1 MHSSNIYYTN
11 KFAFILTLAIGG
23 CAKFHKTESPMAFLF
38 IMSNLKERTKKFM
51 DKATLV
57 HKSKYDYSKVNYV
70 NTDTKVEII
79 CPIHGSF
86 WQTPHDHLSG
96 HGCPMC
102 NGGKLLT
109 TEDFI
114 KRATKVHNGFYDYS
128 KVKYTG
134 NNKKIIII
142 CPIHGEF
149 SQEANSHLQKH
160 GCPSC
165 FKNKLSNK
173 ERYNTDTFVK
183 LANEVHHNKYDYS
196 KTIYER
202 STKKVTI
209 ICPEHGEFRQTPS
222 HHLSGRGCHKCGG
235 CFKHTTTTFINKAMK
250 VHCGKYS
257 YNKVNY
263 TNVNSIITITCP
275 KHGDFKQRAG
285 SHLMGEGCPRCR
297 YSRGE
302 NKIEQYL
309 TKHKL
314 KYTGQYKIP
323 ACRHKKPLP
332 FDFAVF
338 NEDGS
343 LKCLIEYQGIQHF
356 KPIKHFGGINGL
368 LDIQLKDKIKKTY
381 CEDNSITLICINNLE
396 EVYKKLNTILNE
408 TDKFIED

>member
-1 MHSSNIYYTN
+1 
-11 KFAFILTLAIGG
+11 
-23 CAKFHKTESPMAFLF
+23 MAFLF

-79 CPIHGSF
+79 CPVHGSF

-109 TEDFI
+109 TENFI

-149 SQEANSHLQKH
+149 SQEANSHLQGH

-165 FKNKLSNK
+165 FKNKLSNR
-173 ERYNTDTFVK
+173 ERYITDTFVK

-235 CFKHTTTTFINKAMK
+235 CFKHTTTTFINKAME

-263 TNVNSIITITCP
+263 TNGNSIITITCP

-285 SHLMGEGCPRCR
+285 SHLMGEGCPRCQR
-297 YSRGE
+297 SRGE

-314 KYTGQYKIP
+314 KYTAQYKIP
-323 ACRHKKPLP
+323 DCKHKKPLP

-356 KPIKHFGGINGL
+356 KPIKHFGGIKGL
-368 LDIQLKDKIKKTY
+368 LDRQLKDKIKKTY
-381 CEDNSITLICINNLE
+381 CENNSITLICINNLE
-396 EVYKKLNTILNE
+396 EVYKKLNTILNK